1 MTDPQYK
8 KIDNLLSYLKERG
21 IDPSWYDFM
30 YSPDFYFNFDQRLVI
45 PFYWRGSIVGYTGRL
60 FEKSEKVKY
69 VTEAQPGYVFN
80 MDAQDWSRKF
90 VLVTEGPFDA
100 ITISGVSILG
110 SEINDL
116 QREQIESL
124 NRQVIV
130 VPDRD
135 APGEKLINQAIEFG
149 WSVAFPEWEKDV
161 TDTADAVKKYG
172 RLFAIKSILDSTETN
187 KLKIDLKRK
196 MYA

>member
-1 MTDPQYK
+1 M
-8 KIDNLLSYLKERG
+8 
-21 IDPSWYDFM
+21 
-30 YSPDFYFNFDQRLVI
+30 
-45 PFYWRGSIVGYTGRL
+45 

-90 VLVTEGPFDA
+90 VLVTEGPYDA

-124 NRQVIV
+124 NRQIIV